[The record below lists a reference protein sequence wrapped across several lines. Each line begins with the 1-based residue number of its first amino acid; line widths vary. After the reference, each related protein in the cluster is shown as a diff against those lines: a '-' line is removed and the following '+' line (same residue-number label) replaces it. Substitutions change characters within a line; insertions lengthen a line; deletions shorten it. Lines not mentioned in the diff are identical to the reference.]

1 MCGIIGYS
9 GSENAVDIL
18 LGGLQALE
26 YRGYDSSGIA
36 FFRSGGIEAIKTVG
50 KLANLKELVDQKG
63 SSLQS
68 NCGIGHTRWATHG
81 KPSDLNA
88 HPHSTRNLSLV
99 HNGIIEN
106 YLELKQW
113 LAREK
118 GYSFL
123 SETDTEIA
131 AKLLDFAY
139 LEVRDPLRAIRK
151 CCSQLKGSYAFGV
164 IFKDYPGEIYVTR
177 KDSPLICAMDEKGS
191 FVASDIPAVL
201 RHTNRYYTLEEGEIA
216 VLRSNEISFFDSEL
230 NPTEK
235 TVSVANWAFNA
246 ADKGEYDHF
255 MLKEIMEEPDVLR
268 NTISPRLENGLIDLK
283 IDGLSDAWLSSFH
296 RVVIVA
302 CGTAMHAG
310 MIGKYAIE
318 KLAGVPVSVEIA
330 SEFRYCDPIITKDD
344 LVILISQSGETA
356 DTLATLRLAKQ
367 KGATT
372 LAVVNVVGS
381 TLSREA
387 DLVFYTL
394 AGPEIA
400 VASTKAYSVQL
411 AAMYLLAV
419 KLALVHGSISEQ
431 CAHEYG
437 RILLEEVPSAVEEL
451 LNKKEDLI
459 RVSETIKSSDHLFF
473 IGRGVDYALSM
484 EGSLKLKEITY
495 IHSEAYAAGELKHGT
510 ISLITDGVP
519 VIAIATDDACF
530 EKMRSNIKEVRAR
543 GAVVILI
550 CKETTAG
557 TSDIADF
564 IIPVPGSL
572 DVFTSFTVAT
582 VFQLIAYYTSV
593 LRGCDVDKPRN
604 LAKSVTVE

>member
-9 GSENAVDIL
+9 GTENSVDIL

-36 FFRSGGIEAIKTVG
+36 CFRSGGIEVIKTVG
-50 KLANLKELVDQKG
+50 KLSNLKELVLKKENY
-63 SSLQS
+63 LQS
-68 NCGIGHTRWATHG
+68 TCGIGHTRWATHG

-88 HPHSTRNLSLV
+88 HPHSTQNISLV

-113 LAREK
+113 LESEK

-131 AKLLDFAY
+131 AKLLDSVY
-139 LEVRDPLRAIRK
+139 REIRDPLISLQK
-151 CCSQLKGSYAFGV
+151 CCGYLKGSYAFGV
-164 IFKDYPGEIYVTR
+164 IFKDYPNEIFVTR
-177 KDSPLICAMDEKGS
+177 KDSPLICATDDKGS

-201 RHTNRYYTLEEGEIA
+201 PHTNRYYTVDEGEFA
-216 VLRSNEISFFDSEL
+216 VLRGSKISFYDSEL
-230 NPTEK
+230 NAIEK
-235 TVSVANWAFNA
+235 EINVANWAFNA
-246 ADKGEYDHF
+246 ADKGDYDFF

-268 NTISPRLENGLIDLK
+268 NTISPRIENGLIDLK
-283 IDGLSDAWLSSFH
+283 IDGLDDERLKSFQ
-296 RVVIVA
+296 RIVIVA

-310 MIGKYAIE
+310 MIGKCAIE
-318 KLAGVPVSVEIA
+318 KLASIPTSVEIA
-330 SEFRYCDPIITKDD
+330 SEFRYCDPIITKND

-356 DTLATLRLAKQ
+356 DTLATMRLAKK

-387 DLVFYTL
+387 DHVFYTM

-411 AAMYLLAV
+411 AAMFLFAI
-419 KLALVHGSISEQ
+419 KLALVREKIAEQ
-431 CAHEYG
+431 TAHEYS
-437 RILLEEVPSAVEEL
+437 RILLETVPSAVEEF
-451 LNKKEDLI
+451 LNEKEKILDI
-459 RVSETIKSSDHLFF
+459 AKTIKESDHLFF

-519 VIAIATDDACF
+519 IIAIATDDACF

-543 GAVVILI
+543 GANVILI
-550 CKETTAG
+550 CKDNTSG
-557 TSDIADF
+557 TILP
-564 IIPVPGSL
+564 IV
-572 DVFTSFTVAT
+572 
-582 VFQLIAYYTSV
+582 
-593 LRGCDVDKPRN
+593 
-604 LAKSVTVE
+604 